1 MDETRIRT
9 IREWQRMG
17 IIDYILKNHGEI
29 IDSETNKLLESIK
42 YNTIKESNERINIK
56 AGRRNSK

>member
-9 IREWQRMG
+9 IIEWQRMG
-17 IIDYILKNHGEI
+17 IIDYILKNHSEI

-56 AGRRNSK
+56 TGRRNSK